1 MEKRRCSKVGKW
13 GIYEA
18 RKRILQQKGLSPV
31 EYEDEIKK
39 LIKELKL

>member
-1 MEKRRCSKVGKW
+1 MGKW

-39 LIKELKL
+39 IDQGVKAVRV